1 LKFNHSLPPILFLG
15 GQTQGRHNRESGGRS
30 TLPVATPTTMD
41 VMPSPGM
48 PTLKDSR
55 LFI

>member
-1 LKFNHSLPPILFLG
+1 LG

-30 TLPVATPTTMD
+30 TLPVGTPTTMD